1 MNKETHPL
9 AYRLSLSSTNSLISW
24 VLLYAITHPDVV
36 TRADIARGLRG
47 DKHSQQASALLLAYG
62 VGWK

>member
-1 MNKETHPL
+1 MDIDTHPL
-9 AYRLSLSSTNSLISW
+9 ASRLSSSSTNALIGW
-24 VLLYAITHPDVV
+24 CLIYAITHPDTV
-36 TRADIARGLRG
+36 TRASIARGLRG